1 MQIGSSLSTGAFAS
15 LTSAPSSASSS
26 SAGDPLLASAP
37 TGDTSADLMKFLQM
51 TPAQKM
57 DYQWLS
63 SHHLTQSN
71 LASMSQQQRDAIR
84 QQMANDLKTK
94 AQQNMD
100 SEVAKANGG
109 VNVVV

>member
-15 LTSAPSSASSS
+15 LTSTSSS
-26 SAGDPLLASAP
+26 SSPSASDPLLASAP
-37 TGDTSADLMKFLQM
+37 SGDASADLMKFLQM
-51 TPAQKM
+51 SPAQKM

-63 SHHLTQSN
+63 SHHLTQAN
-71 LASMSQQQRDAIR
+71 LASMSQEQRDAIR

-94 AQQNMD
+94 AQQTMD
-100 SEVAKANGG
+100 SQVAKANGG

>member
-15 LTSAPSSASSS
+15 LTSSPSSS
-26 SAGDPLLASAP
+26 SPSPSDPLLASAP
-37 TGDTSADLMKFLQM
+37 SGDASADLMKFLQM

-63 SHHLTQSN
+63 GHHLTQSN
-71 LASMSQQQRDAIR
+71 LASMSQEQRDAIR
-84 QQMANDLKTK
+84 TQMATDLKNK
-94 AQQNMD
+94 AQQDMD
-100 SEVAKANGG
+100 AKAAKAGGG